1 MTDIQGF
8 FNRYA
13 HEPELKKASRDE
25 WDRLTAVIAA
35 LQPYIVPGTNLEVQ
49 AKGWPTLAGNYTLDK
64 ITN

>member
-1 MTDIQGF
+1 MEYF
-8 FNRYA
+8 YRYA

-49 AKGWPTLAGNYTLDK
+49 AKGWPTLAGN
-64 ITN
+64 